1 MPGSSLARA
10 GCVLLTVALSGSS
23 AFGQGPGLQA
33 IAEEVWSGQVT
44 EVVGADVLVIAYGT
58 GSHRFELDG
67 IRPPRDLPALA
78 DRAAALL
85 RERLVGKSVRVRV
98 RGYLDAGQL
107 PTGVVL
113 RHGVDVRIDLVAEG
127 LVAYC
132 PRHVVDAKVE
142 EAQRR
147 AQEAKRG
154 LWARS
159 SAQEADLCHGAP

>member
-1 MPGSSLARA
+1 MRVSSSVRA
-10 GCVLLTVALSGSS
+10 ACALLTAALAGASV
-23 AFGQGPGLQA
+23 FGQGPGLQA
-33 IAEEVWSGQVT
+33 IAEEVWSGRVT

-67 IRPPRDLPALA
+67 IRPPRGLPALA

-85 RERLVGKSVRVRV
+85 RERLVGKSVLVRV
-98 RGYLDAGQL
+98 RGYVDAGQL

-113 RHGVDVRIDLVAEG
+113 DHGVDVRIELVAAG

-142 EAQRR
+142 EAQRQ
-147 AQEAKRG
+147 AKEAKRG

-159 SAQEADLCHGAP
+159 SAQEADPCKGAP